1 MTQLQRVFCRRV
13 ELHICLIQSRLYSL
27 VSDALCGHH
36 PCYWQQLAA
45 NLFSGCYRYKG
56 LTGGSH
62 SVEERIRTHAQ
73 NSLATSH
80 WQPSLLS
87 GSHMYSLTAQPTR
100 PVATPCIHALSKRQ
114 RSHCKAS
121 SITQTLLTR
130 DDQPTPVPACPLRLY
145 IAPLPLCTVADSSGA
160 ARRTNV
166 PSGMR
171 RLSAAMSPR
180 QFTNRTASMPMHG
193 HMCLHVTMGPTPIH
207 CAASGCGACGGQ
219 KVFISDMADGF
230 NGSGLGCCCM
240 HDAHASHKRR
250 MYMKR
255 CSSLHGFAAD
265 GAVGLRDGKTEACT
279 SGGPQRVPM
288 MRRHVTVLSA
298 SCHSAQCNWVAAGS
312 STCAVA
318 MLFVW

>member
-1 MTQLQRVFCRRV
+1 M
-13 ELHICLIQSRLYSL
+13 
-27 VSDALCGHH
+27 
-36 PCYWQQLAA
+36 
-45 NLFSGCYRYKG
+45 
-56 LTGGSH
+56 
-62 SVEERIRTHAQ
+62 EERIRTHSQ

-180 QFTNRTASMPMHG
+180 QFTKRTASMPMHG

-250 MYMKR
+250 MYMKLCCRR
-255 CSSLHGFAAD
+255 CSGFAGWKYRGMHIW
-265 GAVGLRDGKTEACT
+265 GAPESTLDA
-279 SGGPQRVPM
+279 
-288 MRRHVTVLSA
+288 A
-298 SCHSAQCNWVAAGS
+298 SCHSTLCVMSQRAVQLGGRWILCMRSGYAGCVVS
-312 STCAVA
+312 LC
-318 MLFVW
+318 